1 MEIALYPGDCSESLA
16 TALVLA
22 GIEVTPTFD
31 LTPEAAS
38 DWSVLVIELG
48 DEPMRRLRMLE
59 WVTEVG
65 LPVLLVAEA
74 DQLGLLEKGTRTTD
88 LIVAP
93 LQPAELGLRIRRMAK
108 VAGGEEIFRFKDLEL
123 NTLTYQAVL
132 GISPLD
138 LTFMEYEL
146 LRFFVDNQ
154 GRVWSREQLLSRVWG
169 YEYYGGARTVDVHVR
184 RLRAKLGEERSSWIT
199 TVRSVGYRFG

>member
-1 MEIALYPGDCSESLA
+1 MEIALYPENCSESLA
-16 TALVLA
+16 AALVLA
-22 GIEVTPTFD
+22 GIEATPISD

-38 DWSVLVIELG
+38 DWSVLVVELG
-48 DEPMRRLRMLE
+48 DEPMRRLRTLE
-59 WVTEVG
+59 WVAEVG

-74 DQLGLLEKGTRTTD
+74 DHLGLLERTARTTD

-93 LQPAELGLRIRRMAK
+93 VRPAELGLRIRRMAK
-108 VAGGEEIFRFKDLEL
+108 VGGSEEILRFKDLEL

-154 GRVWSREQLLSRVWG
+154 ARVWSREQLLSRVWG